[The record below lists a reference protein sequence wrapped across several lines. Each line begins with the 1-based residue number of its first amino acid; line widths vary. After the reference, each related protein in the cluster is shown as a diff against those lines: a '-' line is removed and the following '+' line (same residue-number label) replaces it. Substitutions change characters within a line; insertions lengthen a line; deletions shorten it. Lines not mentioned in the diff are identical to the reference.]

1 MVPLWLLFVKI
12 TLGTVYFSLKIQLC
26 PTEIDR
32 SFAID
37 FREEGWDS
45 FISST
50 FWCVPAAL
58 ATARGDSWGKWVALH
73 CKTQFILPEWS
84 ISLQYHGMLCV
95 LWVLQRAGL
104 TNPNVPGHLCHGP
117 KDKVNLVALHCLSWR
132 AFSLQP
138 DGKPCRMGQVF
149 KTGSD

>member
-1 MVPLWLLFVKI
+1 MVPLWLWFVKI
-12 TLGTVYFSLKIQLC
+12 TLGTVYFSLKIELC

-45 FISST
+45 FICSA
-50 FWCVPAAL
+50 FWCVPAVL
-58 ATARGDSWGKWVALH
+58 ATARGDSWGN
-73 CKTQFILPEWS
+73 EWLCTVKHNS
-84 ISLQYHGMLCV
+84 YYQNGASLCIIMKCCV
-95 LWVLQRAGL
+95 LWVLWRAGP

-132 AFSLQP
+132 GFSLQP
-138 DGKPCRMGQVF
+138 DGKPSRMGQVF